1 MSWIRKVFR
10 LKESAAAAVP
20 EETQKTQKADS
31 DFEGRTRIGRVS
43 DYLYGFNPQAA
54 ATRLRE
60 SSISFSNVDQGTEF
74 DDKFFKPLGQA
85 GGIDLPLQTQHSV
98 QRLSNLEY
106 RKNVRAYRTVELID
120 QFAFGGGVRFRAE
133 EDVVQDVLEEFW
145 EANDWENMLNKR
157 MKSLSVF
164 GEQLYPVFVNEV
176 TALVTISSISP
187 LCIRRI
193 IRNPENDES
202 LIAAIATLNGKS
214 AQAADQLGDELSP
227 DDKRYALII
236 RRHEDGMLGADPIL
250 EEKDIETEREAFF
263 FAVNH
268 LAGATR
274 GQPDITP
281 SIDWLE
287 GLDGFLWS
295 LLERASVAEEVVHDL
310 TFEGA
315 DDKECMRLTRTFRD
329 ALRGGGIYGHNE
341 KVTHKITA
349 PNIGASEAKGV
360 TEVILKQIQSG
371 TGLAGLFFGDA
382 SDLTRSAASELTAP
396 VAKMIQSRQDFFKR
410 SLKMMFR
417 YAIQKK
423 KEKGLLD
430 KNISEKFV
438 IDMPRVFLRDL
449 NTIAT
454 ALVSLTT
461 ALTNAVD
468 SGWITD
474 DEAAKVYKAAQEELG
489 DYIDHSRGHS
499 SSVHE
504 SVDPEILKLYEIS
517 KKGPEVLES
526 YLEDLLEKKSGY
538 RKRTTK
544 AS

>member
-1 MSWIRKVFR
+1 MGWIRKALGLR
-10 LKESAAAAVP
+10 ESVAPAVP
-20 EETQKTQKADS
+20 EKKETGKADS
-31 DFEGRTRIGRVS
+31 DFEGRGRMGRVS
-43 DYLYGFNPQAA
+43 DVLFGFNPQRAI
-54 ATRLRE
+54 TRLRE
-60 SSISFSNVDQGTEF
+60 SSINISNVDQGTEF

-85 GGIDLPLQTQHSV
+85 GGIDLPLQTQHSI

-106 RKNVRAYRTVELID
+106 RKNVRAYRTIETID
-120 QFAFGGGVRFRAE
+120 HFAFGGGVRFKAE
-133 EDVVQDVLEEFW
+133 DDAVQEVLDEFW
-145 EANDWENMLNKR
+145 EANNWENMLNKR

-164 GEQLYPVFVNEV
+164 GEQLYPVFVNEI
-176 TALVTISSISP
+176 TGLVTISSISP

-193 IRNPENDES
+193 VRSPENDES

-214 AQAADQLGDELSP
+214 AQAADQFGDELSL
-227 DDKRYALII
+227 DDKRYAIII
-236 RRHEDGMLGADPIL
+236 RRHEDGKLGADPIL
-250 EEKDIETEREAFF
+250 EENNVTIEREAFF

-295 LLERASVAEEVVHDL
+295 LLERATIAEEVVHDL

-315 DDKECMRLTRTFRD
+315 DDKDCMRLTRNFRD

-341 KVTHKITA
+341 KVTHKIQT
-349 PNIGASEAKGV
+349 PNIGASEAKSV

-396 VAKMIQSRQDFFKR
+396 VAKMIQARQDEFKR
-410 SLKMMFR
+410 ELKMMFR

-423 KEKGLLD
+423 KEKGVLD
-430 KNISEKFV
+430 QNANEKFA
-438 IDMPRVFLRDL
+438 IDMPRVFIRDL
-449 NTIAT
+449 NLIAT

-468 SGWITD
+468 NAWITS
-474 DEAAKVYKAAQEELG
+474 DEAANVYKAAQEELG
-489 DYIDHSRGHS
+489 DYIDHSRDS
-499 SSVHE
+499 LSSVHE
-504 SVDPEILKLYEIS
+504 SIDPEIMAIYEVA
-517 KKGPEVLES
+517 KKGPKILEA
-526 YLEDLLEKKSGY
+526 YLEDLMKKRGN
-538 RKRTTK
+538 RKRAAE